1 MIVNFAILKGII
13 MDTTELKKS
22 FHLLIDSIDN
32 ENLLLNFYDL
42 LKRRTKAKDGR
53 LWDKLDYEEQK
64 ELLHAVEESKSEG
77 NLISSDELKKKHK
90 KWL

>member
-1 MIVNFAILKGII
+1 

-42 LKRRTKAKDGR
+42 LKQRTNAKDGR

-64 ELLHAVEESKSEG
+64 ELLHAVEESKSEE

>member
-1 MIVNFAILKGII
+1 MNTI
-13 MDTTELKKS
+13 ELKKS

-32 ENLLLNFYDL
+32 ENLLLSFYDL
-42 LKRRTKAKDGR
+42 LKQRTKAKDGR
-53 LWDKLDYEEQK
+53 LWDKLDDKEQN
-64 ELLHAVEESKSEG
+64 ELLDAVEESKSEE

>member
-1 MIVNFAILKGII
+1 

>member
-1 MIVNFAILKGII
+1 

-32 ENLLLNFYDL
+32 ENLLLDFYDL
-42 LKRRTKAKDGR
+42 LKRRTKVKDGR

-64 ELLHAVEESKSEG
+64 ELLNAVEESKSEK

>member
-1 MIVNFAILKGII
+1 MNTL
-13 MDTTELKKS
+13 ELKKR

-42 LKRRTKAKDGR
+42 LQQRTKAIDGK
-53 LWDKLDYEEQK
+53 LWEKLDYEEQK
-64 ELLHAVEESKSEG
+64 GLLHAVEESKSPE

-90 KWL
+90 KWH

>member
-1 MIVNFAILKGII
+1 

-42 LKRRTKAKDGR
+42 LKQRTNAKDGR

-64 ELLHAVEESKSEG
+64 ELLHAAEESKSEG

>member
-1 MIVNFAILKGII
+1 MIANFAILKVII
-13 MDTTELKKS
+13 MNTLELKKR

-42 LKRRTKAKDGR
+42 LQQRTKAIDGK
-53 LWDKLDYEEQK
+53 LWEKLDYEEQK
-64 ELLHAVEESKSEG
+64 GLLHAVEESKSPE